1 MKQQYWCIKTS
12 DLVKIIRSASVPAL
26 TDPVTLHS
34 MFFKPIGSFM
44 DIKPFN
50 EAEIKAFR
58 AETTGTADRIH
69 LNNAGA
75 SLPPDIVV
83 NTMVDFLRE
92 EAFYGGYETE
102 AKYRAQLDHTNV
114 LIAQLIH
121 AHPDEIALV
130 ENASAAWD
138 IAFNGLHF
146 ERGDEVIIS
155 EMEYISN
162 VLGVLNAQKLY
173 GIVIK
178 MIPNDAEGNFPIS
191 ALEAAITAR
200 TKLIAVTHVPATAGN
215 VLPAAAIGE
224 VARKHHIVY
233 LLDTC
238 QSAGQMPIDVQAIG
252 CDMLAVTGR
261 KYLRGPRGAGFLY
274 VRRQM
279 LDKLKLLF
287 FDGRTVGSVDQQG
300 FVVREDARRFEWF
313 EKNPAV
319 TLGLHKAVEYALNV
333 GVDRIWQRVQHL
345 AFLFRKRLGELDHII
360 VHDQGD
366 ELCGIV
372 TFSVTGVPAA
382 TVKTTLA
389 TKNINVNIGFAKST
403 LYYMNRKGLD
413 GIVRA
418 SVHYYNTEEEIELVC
433 RELRAIS

>member
-1 MKQQYWCIKTS
+1 
-12 DLVKIIRSASVPAL
+12 
-26 TDPVTLHS
+26 
-34 MFFKPIGSFM
+34 MFFKPTFSM
-44 DIKPFN
+44 EVKPFN
-50 EAEIKAFR
+50 EEEIQRFR
-58 AETTGTADRIH
+58 AETTGTAERIH

-92 EAFYGGYETE
+92 EALYGGYEAE
-102 AKYRAQLDHTNV
+102 AKHRVRLDHTHA
-114 LIAQLIH
+114 LIAQLIN
-121 AHPDEIALV
+121 AHPHEIALV
-130 ENASAAWD
+130 ENASAAWE
-138 IAFNGLHF
+138 IAFNGLNF
-146 ERGDEVIIS
+146 QQGDEVIIS
-155 EMEYISN
+155 EMEYVSN
-162 VLGVLNAQKLY
+162 VLGLLNAQKLY

-200 TKLIAVTHVPATAGN
+200 TKLIAVTHVPSTAGN
-215 VLPAAAIGE
+215 VLPATAIGE
-224 VARKHHIVY
+224 VARKHNIVY
-233 LLDTC
+233 LLDAC
-238 QSAGQMPIDVQAIG
+238 QSVGQMPVDVQAIG

-261 KYLRGPRGAGFLY
+261 KYLRGPRGSGFLY

-279 LDKLKLLF
+279 IDKLKLLF
-287 FDGRTVGSVDQQG
+287 FDGRTVSSVNQQG
-300 FVVREDARRFEWF
+300 FVVREEARRFEWY

-319 TLGLHKAVEYALNV
+319 ILGLQKAVEYALNIDV
-333 GVDRIWQRVQHL
+333 KRIWQRIQYL
-345 AFLFRKRLGELDHII
+345 AFLFRQRLTELDGIT

-372 TFSVTGVPAA
+372 TFSISGIPAA
-382 TVKTTLA
+382 AVKTKLA
-389 TKNINVNIGFAKST
+389 AKNINVHIGLAKST

-433 RELRAIS
+433 RELRTIS